1 MGKKKTQNQ
10 KQIYNFHS
18 IVRAG
23 QEVFCVN
30 TDMTEWKEG
39 LGFHTW
45 IFLIK
50 REI

>member
-23 QEVFCVN
+23 QEAFCVN